1 MSKDWR
7 HGTCGCTDDIGTCKL
22 YLYFLLI
29 FSIFSIFLFSGC
41 FGLWCGCCQIYN
53 MAEDL
58 GESGLLYVALTCIT
72 PCIPI
77 FLLRGKAREQYDIQG
92 EYEDIFRNITVMM

>member
-1 MSKDWR
+1 
-7 HGTCGCTDDIGTCKL
+7 
-22 YLYFLLI
+22 
-29 FSIFSIFLFSGC
+29 
-41 FGLWCGCCQIYN
+41 

-58 GESGLLYVALTCIT
+58 GESGLLYVALTCLT

-92 EYEDIFRNITVMM
+92 EYDMIRVENIEDIMSLVFQETPPMMP

>member
-1 MSKDWR
+1 
-7 HGTCGCTDDIGTCKL
+7 
-22 YLYFLLI
+22 
-29 FSIFSIFLFSGC
+29 
-41 FGLWCGCCQIYN
+41 

-92 EYEDIFRNITVMM
+92 EYEDIIRNIMKVMM

>member
-1 MSKDWR
+1 MTWEHVSSIDL
-7 HGTCGCTDDIGTCKL
+7 L
-22 YLYFLLI
+22 YHLLTI
-29 FSIFSIFLFSGC
+29 SGC
-41 FGLWCGCCQIYN
+41 FGLLCGCCQLYN

-92 EYEDIFRNITVMM
+92 ELDMRIVRSVGVMMM

>member
-1 MSKDWR
+1 MGVYCQNYIKKPFAKLSKCQRTGSTDDM
-7 HGTCGCTDDIGTCKL
+7 GTC
-22 YLYFLLI
+22 
-29 FSIFSIFLFSGC
+29 C
-41 FGLWCGCCQIYN
+41 FAAWCGCCQIYN

-58 GESGLLYVALTCIT
+58 GESGWLYVALTCIT

-92 EYEDIFRNITVMM
+92 DTTDDALMACCCGFCMQT

>member
-1 MSKDWR
+1 MGDWK
-7 HGTCGCTDDIGTCKL
+7 HGTCGCTDDMGTC
-22 YLYFLLI
+22 
-29 FSIFSIFLFSGC
+29 C
-41 FGLWCGCCQIYN
+41 FAAWCGCCQIYN

-58 GESGLLYVALTCIT
+58 GESGWLYVALTCIT

-92 EYEDIFRNITVMM
+92 DTTDDALMACCCGFCMQTQVAQGSRIIRWDRH

>member
-1 MSKDWR
+1 M
-7 HGTCGCTDDIGTCKL
+7 
-22 YLYFLLI
+22 
-29 FSIFSIFLFSGC
+29 
-41 FGLWCGCCQIYN
+41 WCGCCQIYN

-58 GESGLLYVALTCIT
+58 GESGWLYVALTCIT

-92 EYEDIFRNITVMM
+92 ECEDIFRNIEGS

>member
-1 MSKDWR
+1 
-7 HGTCGCTDDIGTCKL
+7 
-22 YLYFLLI
+22 
-29 FSIFSIFLFSGC
+29 
-41 FGLWCGCCQIYN
+41 

>member
-1 MSKDWR
+1 MTLEHVS
-7 HGTCGCTDDIGTCKL
+7 
-22 YLYFLLI
+22 
-29 FSIFSIFLFSGC
+29 SIFSLDFPIFPIFLFSGC

-92 EYEDIFRNITVMM
+92 EYEDIVRNIMVMM

>member
-1 MSKDWR
+1 M
-7 HGTCGCTDDIGTCKL
+7 
-22 YLYFLLI
+22 
-29 FSIFSIFLFSGC
+29 IFSIFLLAGC

-58 GESGLLYVALTCIT
+58 GESGLLYVALTCLT

-92 EYEDIFRNITVMM
+92 EYDMIRVENIEDIMSLVFQETPPMTP

>member
-1 MSKDWR
+1 
-7 HGTCGCTDDIGTCKL
+7 
-22 YLYFLLI
+22 
-29 FSIFSIFLFSGC
+29 
-41 FGLWCGCCQIYN
+41 

-58 GESGLLYVALTCIT
+58 GESGLLYVALTCLT

-92 EYEDIFRNITVMM
+92 EYDMIRVENIEDIMSLVFQETPPMTP